1 MDEKIAYKNGDNNQ
15 FIAILYEESPILRV
29 KTLLLA

>member
-1 MDEKIAYKNGDNNQ
+1 MDEKIVYKNGDNKQ
-15 FIAILYEESPILRV
+15 FITILYEESPILRI